1 METKFNVFEILEIAE
16 RVEQRGARFYIQTAK
31 RFRKAALQDVF
42 YKLAEGKVKQQKAWA
57 RMRKEFSEK
66 TGEFG
71 TYDPDNY
78 VLSHPEVMAGL
89 SWFGTGAGRAKPL
102 TGTEKKEEILR
113 DAINRENAVIAFY
126 QGLKDF
132 TRDPAGTD
140 TVDKIIAEENQCVR
154 TLIHEITLLD

>member
-31 RFRKAALQDVF
+31 LFREAALQDVY
-42 YKLAEGKVKQQKAWA
+42 YKLAKGKVKQQKAWA

-89 SWFGTGAGRAKPL
+89 SWFGTRAGRAKPL
-102 TGTEKKEEILR
+102 MGTEKKEEILR

-132 TRDPAGTD
+132 ARDPAGTD
-140 TVDKIIAEENQCVR
+140 TVDEILAKENQCVR
-154 TLIHEITLLD
+154 TLIHEINLLD

>member
-31 RFRKAALQDVF
+31 RFRETALQDL
-42 YKLAEGKVKQQKAWA
+42 YAKLAQGKVKQQKAWA
-57 RMRKEFSEK
+57 RMRKAFSKK

-89 SWFGTGAGRAKPL
+89 TWFGTRAGRAKPL
-102 TGTEKKEEILR
+102 TGTEKEDEILR
-113 DAINRENAVIAFY
+113 DAIKRENAVIAFY
-126 QGLKDF
+126 QGLRDF
-132 TRDPAGTD
+132 ARDPAGAEL
-140 TVDKIIAEENQCVR
+140 VDKIIAKENQCVR
-154 TLIHEITLLD
+154 MLIHEIDLLD